1 MDKQEEILLMTALL
15 MDVSFNPFDEI
26 IPRLWEANCI
36 AKKYNFDAIEKST
49 REVIEQKRAGNLAT
63 FDENPF
69 RIEVETGGFIGLS
82 KFYGGILNFNWKYR
96 SEEFRKKANE
106 LMTSQRLMFPDFTST
121 ERVEG

>member
-26 IPRLWEANCI
+26 APRLSEANCI

-49 REVIEQKRAGNLAT
+49 REFLEQKKAGSLANY
-63 FDENPF
+63 DKNIF
-69 RIEVETGGFIGLS
+69 RTEVETGGFIGLS
-82 KFYGGILNFNWKYR
+82 EYYGGILNFNWKYR

-106 LMTSQRLMFPDFTST
+106 LITSQRLMFPDYN
-121 ERVEG
+121 